1 MRYSHEKIRGADLPQ
16 PDSEHILEIGR
27 DIRINRHILDE
38 LLVRQNMDLVVIKG
52 MLSRLNPEKAEK
64 FLEGILAIDPEA
76 ADDAKAKVLFDMLKL
91 HSKNTVLHCKDTG
104 RILEGIK
111 NNPAFGQID
120 LEALAKAIENHDF
133 GKLGMRASTLNEK
146 HEKFTSHQNAE
157 KEGHSYLGFLILKAL
172 NFDTLS
178 GRIALTHH
186 LKYQTKNG
194 RLEIVGYPKADFLAY
209 CQQNGLAPELTAE
222 DQIASF
228 VDVYSALTDTKR
240 PSDPYG
246 MKKISHLSDA
256 ERAEFALEKMDN
268 EIFKDEHYQK
278 GEGAALYRAFKEAI
292 WKSEIQTQPRLAA

>member
-1 MRYSHEKIRGADLPQ
+1 MRYSYEKIKGADLPQ
-16 PDSEHILEIGR
+16 PDSEHIVEIGR
-27 DIRINRHILDE
+27 DIRINRRILDE
-38 LLVRQNMDLVVIKG
+38 LLMRQNMDLVVIKG

-64 FLEGILAIDPEA
+64 FLDGILAIDPEA
-76 ADDAKAKVLFDMLKL
+76 ADDVKAKALFDMLKD

-104 RILEGIK
+104 RILEGIQ
-111 NNPAFGQID
+111 NNPAFKKID
-120 LEALAKAIENHDF
+120 LGALSKAIEHHDF
-133 GKLGMRASTLNEK
+133 GKLGMRSSTLNEK
-146 HEKFTSHQNAE
+146 HGKYNSHQDAE

-172 NFDTLS
+172 NFDALS

-194 RLEIVGYPKADFLAY
+194 RPEIVGYPKEDFLAY
-209 CQQNGLAPELTAE
+209 CEENGLALELTAE

-246 MKKISHLSDA
+246 MKEIPHFSEA

-268 EIFKDEHYQK
+268 EIFKDEYYQR
-278 GEGAALYRAFKEAI
+278 GAGAALYHAFKEAI
-292 WKSEIQTQPRLAA
+292 WKADIQTQPRLAA